1 MFIILDTF
9 RKMSERN
16 RYGSFENTSGL
27 IANNAAVK
35 GIGLTRILKKL
46 CFLSSRLIRYARM
59 WQVSNISEDASER
72 FIQTPK

>member
-35 GIGLTRILKKL
+35 GIGLTRILKKVMFSVLQVDTL
-46 CFLSSRLIRYARM
+46 CTYVAGF
-59 WQVSNISEDASER
+59 QH
-72 FIQTPK
+72 F